1 MTKQQELQCSQ
12 KVDHATAFQTK
23 PWIDRELAGSEFRDV
38 RLNKRFRK
46 LFEQLSEGTGE
57 SIPLVCQDWANT
69 KAAYRF
75 LSNPRVSEGDI
86 LAGHFQSTRDR
97 FAATDATV
105 LILHDTT
112 EFNYHRE
119 DIQSVGI
126 VKRTPV
132 RKRLDGSPQHY
143 VVCGILMHSSLA
155 VTIGGL
161 PLGLA
166 AMKFWTRKKF
176 KGCNALK
183 KKINPT
189 RVPIEKKESI
199 RWLEN
204 LKQSTALLNDPQ
216 RCVHIGDRESDIY
229 ELFCT
234 AQAAETHFLVRTC
247 VDRLAGDGK
256 HTIADEMSEERVKGL
271 HRIDVRDKKG
281 HLSKAILEI
290 KYRRI
295 RVLPPINKK
304 RRYPELTLTVI
315 HAQERGTPQ
324 GREKIDWKLI
334 TDLPVSSREEAMEK
348 LRWYSMRW
356 KIETF
361 HKILKS
367 GCKAEESRLRTAA
380 RLANLIA
387 VFCIL
392 SWRIFWLTMMNRT
405 LPNAPPKLVL
415 TALEIHLLDQLAKG
429 KDPQRL
435 RSASV
440 SAYLVQL
447 ARLGGYL
454 ARAGDSPPGNKV
466 IWKGL
471 SRLTDVQFGFLIGAK
486 LVGN

>member
-1 MTKQQELQCSQ
+1 MTKRQELQRSRR
-12 KVDHATAFQTK
+12 VDHATAPQTK
-23 PWIDRELAGSEFRDV
+23 TWIDRELAGSEFRDV

-126 VKRTPV
+126 VKRTPL
-132 RKRLDGSPQHY
+132 RKRLDGNPQHY

-155 VTIGGL
+155 VTMGGL

-183 KKINPT
+183 KKINPI

-204 LKQSTALLNDPQ
+204 LKQSTALFHDPQ

-304 RRYPELTLTVI
+304 RRYPELALTVI
-315 HAQERGTPQ
+315 HAQERGTPH

-334 TDLPVSSREEAMEK
+334 TDLPVNSREEVMEK

-392 SWRIFWLTMMNRT
+392 SWRIFWLTMMNRA
-405 LPNAPPKLVL
+405 LPNAPPKLAF
-415 TALEIHLLDQLAKG
+415 TALEIQLLAQLAKG
-429 KDPQRL
+429 KNSQRL
-435 RSASV
+435 QRTSV

-471 SRLTDVQFGFLIGAK
+471 SRLTDIQFGFLIGAK